1 MQALPQSRW
10 SPTVQLAR
18 HSVIRVMGE
27 STFRSEDGIGLM
39 AAIFLHGLLVL
50 ALAAQI
56 FYTPHVPVIPERM
69 TVSLA
74 TEVSL
79 ESTAPDPVAE
89 AQAAIAPTLSDE
101 PIPQVEEAPAEAAP
115 AEATPPP
122 RPQTPPERRT
132 QTRTPPP
139 DTSPRRRPDPPRQTQ
154 TQTQTQPRPR
164 PRPTPGASR
173 LGDNFLDGPGAAANT
188 DETRLPANQ
197 IGRTARASIVQAIS
211 RQLKPYWDAPSGL
224 EADQLVT
231 VLSFKLNEDGS
242 LAGRPRVV
250 RQRGITDS
258 NRPQA
263 PRHAEQAIRA
273 VQRAA
278 PFDLPDEY
286 YNVWKS
292 INGASFDRN
301 LSR

>member
-1 MQALPQSRW
+1 MA
-10 SPTVQLAR
+10 T
-18 HSVIRVMGE
+18 G
-27 STFRSEDGIGLM
+27 TFKSEDGIGLVAAIALHVLLVVAM
-39 AAIFLHGLLVL
+39 AAQFLFT
-50 ALAAQI
+50 AKQ
-56 FYTPHVPVIPERM
+56 PEIPERM

-89 AQAAIAPTLSDE
+89 ARAAIAPELAQE
-101 PIPQVEEAPAEAAP
+101 PAPEIEETASEPTP
-115 AEATPPP
+115 DQTTPPP
-122 RPQTPPERRT
+122 RPQTQPQPRP
-132 QTRTPPP
+132 QTRTTQP
-139 DTSPRRRPDPPRQTQ
+139 DTTPRRRPEPARQPPRE
-154 TQTQTQPRPR
+154 RPAER
-164 PRPTPGASR
+164 PGASR
-173 LGDNFLDGPGAAANT
+173 LGDNFLDGPGASRTT
-188 DETRLPANQ
+188 DETRLPASQ
-197 IGRTARASIVQAIS
+197 IGRRERASIVQSIS

-224 EADQLVT
+224 EAEQLVT
-231 VLSFKLNEDGS
+231 VLSFRLNEDGS

-250 RQRGITDS
+250 RQSGITDS

-263 PRHAEQAIRA
+263 PLHAERAIRA